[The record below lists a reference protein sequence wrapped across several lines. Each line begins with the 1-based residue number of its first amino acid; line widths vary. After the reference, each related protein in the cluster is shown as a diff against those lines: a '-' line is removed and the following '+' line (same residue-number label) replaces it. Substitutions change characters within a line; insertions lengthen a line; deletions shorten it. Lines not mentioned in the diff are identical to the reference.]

1 MQCNCSAVYT
11 NNVPFSEQCYQFLIS
26 SAPAPAGCVQPTL
39 YNHFTHGVLTKS
51 RTSVQHADRQRLA
64 DACFWGYVTPTENC
78 SFNLAVASLVLE
90 NREKVAF
97 SSALLNF
104 LFFQK
109 FLFSSLIFVELD
121 SDLVLLNFSRM
132 QEPFFSYQ
140 RKGGS
145 IKSQVDQLSLYV
157 RIRIQG

>member
-1 MQCNCSAVYT
+1 M
-11 NNVPFSEQCYQFLIS
+11 
-26 SAPAPAGCVQPTL
+26 
-39 YNHFTHGVLTKS
+39 
-51 RTSVQHADRQRLA
+51 
-64 DACFWGYVTPTENC
+64 TPTENC

-90 NREKVAF
+90 NREKVTFA
-97 SSALLNF
+97 SALLNF

>member
-1 MQCNCSAVYT
+1 MRFTRITFPFRNNAINYWYLQPLLRPDVSSRRSTITSLTEYWPSQEHQCNT
-11 NNVPFSEQCYQFLIS
+11 LIDN
-26 SAPAPAGCVQPTL
+26 G
-39 YNHFTHGVLTKS
+39 
-51 RTSVQHADRQRLA
+51 LA

-78 SFNLAVASLVLE
+78 SFNLTVASLVLE
-90 NREKVAF
+90 NREKVTFA
-97 SSALLNF
+97 SALLNF

>member
-11 NNVPFSEQCYQFLIS
+11 NNVPFSEQCYQLLIS

-51 RTSVQHADRQRLA
+51 RTCNTLIDNRLA

-90 NREKVAF
+90 NREQVTFA
-97 SSALLNF
+97 SALLNF

-109 FLFSSLIFVELD
+109 FLFSSLNCVELD

-132 QEPFFSYQ
+132 QQSFFSYQ